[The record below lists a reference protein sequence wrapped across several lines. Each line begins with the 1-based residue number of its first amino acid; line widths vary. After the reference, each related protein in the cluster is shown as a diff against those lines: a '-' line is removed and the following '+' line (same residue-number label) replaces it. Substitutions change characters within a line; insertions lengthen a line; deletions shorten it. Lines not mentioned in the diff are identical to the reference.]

1 MKMKSN
7 LSNKTLTGLTVRTN
21 MRAGYASAEEYKND
35 FTSKEPGCNRYND
48 VCAKKNWD
56 FYDACTSQCDPAS
69 QDCARICH
77 AGYTLVTKQWERK
90 GPLSNK

>member
-35 FTSKEPGCNRYND
+35 FTFKEPDCNLYNNA
-48 VCAKKNWD
+48 CFKKHRA

-69 QDCARICH
+69 QDCFDFCNN
-77 AGYTLVTKQWERK
+77 GYTLVTKQWE
-90 GPLSNK
+90 G